1 MIMKIANNWKEYELL
16 ELDNGNKL
24 ERWGKYTFLRP
35 DPQVIW
41 NDSKNFKT
49 DATYNRNS
57 SGGGAWNT
65 NLKPFQ
71 INYYD
76 LVFNVKLMSFK
87 HTGVFPEQAVNWDYM
102 IDKIKKSNRKIKVL
116 NLFAY
121 TGGATLAC
129 LYAGASVVHLDSSK
143 GMVEWAKENVK
154 SSKLDNKEVRYIVD
168 DVIKFTQREIR
179 RRSKYDAIIMDPPS
193 YGRGVNGEVWD
204 IEKDLYNLLNICNQ
218 LLSDNPLFVII
229 NSYTT
234 GLSPKVLENL
244 LVKTIS
250 HKGDISSDELGLKAK
265 DGLILPCG
273 IYGRWESNE

>member
-1 MIMKIANNWKEYELL
+1 MKIAKSWKDYELID
-16 ELDNGNKL
+16 LDNGMKL
-24 ERWGKYTFLRP
+24 ERWGKHIFLRP

-41 NDSKNFKT
+41 NDSKDFKY
-49 DATYNRNS
+49 DAKYSRS
-57 SGGGAWNT
+57 STGGGSWN
-65 NLKPFQ
+65 KEDIEPFK
-71 INYYD
+71 IEYNK

-87 HTGVFPEQAVNWDYM
+87 HTGVFPEQSINWDYM
-102 IDKIKKSNRKIKVL
+102 IDKIKKINREIKVL

-154 SSKLDNKEVRYIVD
+154 ASKLDDKPVRFIVD
-168 DVIKFTQREIR
+168 DVIKFTEREVR
-179 RRSKYDAIIMDPPS
+179 RGNKYDAIIMDPPS
-193 YGRGVNGEVWD
+193 YGRGINGEVWD
-204 IEKDLYNLLNICNQ
+204 IEKDLYNLLNICSK
-218 LLSDNPLFVII
+218 LLSDNPLFVLI

-244 LVKTIS
+244 LIKTIPY
-250 HKGDISSDELGLKAK
+250 KGIISSDEIGLESN